1 MNNNNFQ
8 PQSTPNSCR
17 SFLSSHQRKLN
28 YTAFICEVHEQTS
41 KCLVGSPMSMCQ
53 FYRINPIFHIFVFFA
68 IAFAI
73 VSDAAESLS
82 TGMCSKHCYNQRQ
95 CTSLAVCQSIWCS
108 FLVIKYGVY
117 VISCRQPRP
126 FVQINLLSVKWMNL
140 KIF

>member
-1 MNNNNFQ
+1 MNNYNFQ
-8 PQSTPNSCR
+8 PLLQTAAGVFCQVIKANWITQ
-17 SFLSSHQRKLN
+17 FSSVKC
-28 YTAFICEVHEQTS
+28 TEQTS
-41 KCLVGSPMSMCQ
+41 KCLVGSPMRMCQ

-108 FLVIKYGVY
+108 FLVVKYGVY
-117 VISCRQPRP
+117 VICCTQPRP
-126 FVQINLLSVKWMNL
+126 FVQINLLSVKCMNL